1 MHALLYSVPQPC
13 SRPPPTHTTT
23 GDSWTLTGKSGSV
36 SCGVTAFSWVLVHT
50 SFCLC
55 PPRVGFLV
63 LCKFWQLYGGVN
75 DDFLQG
81 GLLPYPGLLHP
92 EPLPLWKATA
102 DPYLHRRRSNT
113 VLSQSLWGL
122 WVLVCTRFVWALW
135 MFLMGMGFDSKCIFA
150 PPICINL
157 TIPNLGGSD
166 LPCDLSSWMELR
178 RVDLLNFQFV
188 QLFVVRIAW
197 WCWTR
202 N

>member
-36 SCGVTAFSWVLVHT
+36 SCGVTAFSWVLVNT

-75 DDFLQG
+75 DDLLQG

-102 DPYLHRRRSNT
+102 DPYLLRRHPNT
-113 VLSQSLWGL
+113 VLAQSLGPGVHKVIFEPSEHLWWVWGL
-122 WVLVCTRFVWALW
+122 ILNAISPLLPSFWGFSFALGRGVSFFGGIQHSPVDGCSAAICKFGVLTGEDEC
-135 MFLMGMGFDSKCIFA
+135 
-150 PPICINL
+150 
-157 TIPNLGGSD
+157 
-166 LPCDLSSWMELR
+166 LSFYSAIL
-178 RVDLLNFQFV
+178 
-188 QLFVVRIAW
+188 
-197 WCWTR
+197 
-202 N
+202 